1 MKYVILVLAFLGSIV
16 DGFGQSKKEQL
27 TALQASYDSL
37 MLASTRERDSTL
49 AVLAGLMQEK
59 ENLSVAKREEASRL
73 NALLANCEKSKA
85 DLEGQIAQVRVE
97 LQAHKALLETQS
109 ASMRRCEAEK
119 DSMEKA
125 TEMDRLYAT
134 DWVFF
139 GCISTDDEL
148 SETPSS
154 FFVEIARQYFDQDDA
169 IYRVAM
175 ALEGRYDSQV
185 FSAAEN
191 GWLSSNTNLG
201 VAYIGK
207 NTLAFEFAFEASY
220 DGGYDSW
227 REQFVFDMKTGQKI
241 GIMDALLP
249 DRQEAFLSYLNGK
262 LDLLRPEIKSC
273 LAESGEEFSE
283 EAERKVTAEDLPLVY
298 LGRASHSFDFEL
310 SMSWARAC
318 GQTIELRTSEIQ
330 GFFKP
335 GFFD

>member
-125 TEMDRLYAT
+125 TDMDRLYAT

-139 GCISTDDEL
+139 GCISTGDEP

-175 ALEGRYDSQV
+175 ALEGRYDSQI
-185 FSAAEN
+185 FSAVEN
-191 GWLSSNTNLG
+191 GWLFSNTSLRL
-201 VAYIGK
+201 AYIGK
-207 NTLAFEFAFEASY
+207 NTIAFEFAFEANY
-220 DGGYDSW
+220 DIRMESW
-227 REQFVFDMKTGQKI
+227 REQFVFDMKTGEKI
-241 GIMDALLP
+241 EIIDALLP
-249 DRQEAFLSYLNGK
+249 DRREAFLSHLNGK

-273 LAESGEEFSE
+273 LAESGEDFSE
-283 EAERKVTAEDLPLVY
+283 EAEEKITAEYLPLVH

-310 SMSWARAC
+310 SMWWARAC
-318 GQTIELRTSEIQ
+318 GQTIESQTSEIQ

>member
-1 MKYVILVLAFLGSIV
+1 MKYVILVLALLGSIV

-73 NALLANCEKSKA
+73 NALLANCEKSKS

-175 ALEGRYDSQV
+175 ALEGRYNTHD
-185 FSAAEN
+185 FAAGEY
-191 GWLSSNTNLG
+191 GWLSSSMSLS

-207 NTLAFEFAFEASY
+207 NTLAFEFAFEASHE
-220 DGGYDSW
+220 GGYDSW
-227 REQFVFDMKTGQKI
+227 REQFVFDMKTGEKI
-241 GIMDALLP
+241 EIIDALLP
-249 DRQEAFLSYLNGK
+249 DRREAFLSYLNGK

-273 LAESGEEFSE
+273 LAESGEDFSE
-283 EAERKVTAEDLPLVY
+283 EAEEKITTEYLPLVH

>member
-1 MKYVILVLAFLGSIV
+1 MKYVILVLALLGSIV

-73 NALLANCEKSKA
+73 NALLANCEKSKS
-85 DLEGQIAQVRVE
+85 DLEGHIAQVRVE

-175 ALEGRYDSQV
+175 ALEGRYNTHD
-185 FSAAEN
+185 FAAGEY
-191 GWLSSNTNLG
+191 GWLSSSMSLS

-207 NTLAFEFAFEASY
+207 NTLAFEFAFEASHE
-220 DGGYDSW
+220 GGYDSW
-227 REQFVFDMKTGQKI
+227 REQFVFDMKTGEKI
-241 GIMDALLP
+241 EIIDALLP
-249 DRQEAFLSYLNGK
+249 DRREAFLSYLNGK

-283 EAERKVTAEDLPLVY
+283 EAERKVTAEDLPLVH